1 MDDKEIMKRHCEWIR
16 QQVSEISAFMN
27 LKDNDMRLNK
37 NRELSAISTAMD
49 SLRELELYIKEL

>member
-1 MDDKEIMKRHCEWIR
+1 MNDKEIMKRHCEWIK
-16 QQVSEISAFMN
+16 QQIGEISAFMN
-27 LKDNDMRLNK
+27 LKDSDMRLNK